1 MTYVSR
7 TRMVKKGTTCY
18 GSQVGQYGF
27 RHPDQNKEYVFASD
41 AIITKMPWMQ
51 IEKFIAV
58 KVAKGFVEGDLPRS
72 KKDIVWIK
80 PDDIQAY

>member
-1 MTYVSR
+1 
-7 TRMVKKGTTCY
+7 MVKKGTTCY

-27 RHPDQNKEYVFASD
+27 RYPDQNKEYVFASD

-58 KVAKGFVEGDLPRS
+58 KVAKGFVEGRPPRS